1 MDFPLKISIQKF
13 IVIMVMLV
21 INLRIKNLG
30 EKVIIVQI
38 SYLALQKKVRFQRK
52 VFIILL

>member
-38 SYLALQKKVRFQRK
+38 SYLTLQKKVRFQRK